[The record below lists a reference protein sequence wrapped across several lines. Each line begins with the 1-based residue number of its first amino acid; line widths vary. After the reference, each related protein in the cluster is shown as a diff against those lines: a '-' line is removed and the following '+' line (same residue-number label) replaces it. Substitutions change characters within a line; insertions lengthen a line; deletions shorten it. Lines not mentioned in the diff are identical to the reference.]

1 MENEIIKIETLEN
14 GVQAVSAR
22 ELYQFLGGAK
32 SQFARWAKQ
41 NIANNNFA
49 VEYEDYEGFDIV
61 SNGNQCMDYALTLD
75 FAKELCMLSQCE
87 KGKQARQYFIECERQ
102 LKIMQQDSYM
112 ISDPVTRAQKWIKEE
127 QERQRL
133 AELTQQQA
141 ATLAAAAPKL
151 EYHDRVLQ
159 ASNGINIREVAAD
172 YGLSAIKLNR
182 ILCNLHIQYKRD
194 GRYYLFS
201 RYAGKNYVESK
212 TDIYDN
218 GQKTKTSMK
227 WTQAGR
233 EFIFRQLHEIG
244 INPVG
249 YQDDDE
255 NEEI

>member
-1 MENEIIKIETLEN
+1 MEKEIIKIETLEN

-22 ELYQFLGGAK
+22 ELYQFLESKERFSKWFSKVIDYG
-32 SQFARWAKQ
+32 F
-41 NIANNNFA
+41 
-49 VEYEDYEGFDIV
+49 VENEDYAPYQMV
-61 SNGNQCMDYALTLD
+61 HPQNGQELIDYVMTLD
-75 FAKELCMLSQCE
+75 MAKEAAMVSKLP

-159 ASNGINIREVAAD
+159 ASNGVNTREVAAD

-182 ILCNLHIQYKRD
+182 ILCGLHIQYKRD
-194 GRYYLFS
+194 GRYYLYS
-201 RYAGKNYVESK
+201 RYIDKGYVESK
-212 TDIYDN
+212 TDTYDHDT
-218 GQKTKTSMK
+218 KVKTSMK
-227 WTQAGR
+227 WTQEGR

-249 YQDDDE
+249 YDDDDE
-255 NEEI
+255 M